1 MKQKITLSVDAKV
14 IEEVKV
20 RAIREHRSFSDIV
33 EELLREYLK
42 QNKKR

>member
-1 MKQKITLSVDAKV
+1 MKEKINLTIDGKV

-20 RAIREHRSFSDIV
+20 QAIREHRSVSDIV

-42 QNKKR
+42 QHKKR

>member
-42 QNKKR
+42 HNKKR